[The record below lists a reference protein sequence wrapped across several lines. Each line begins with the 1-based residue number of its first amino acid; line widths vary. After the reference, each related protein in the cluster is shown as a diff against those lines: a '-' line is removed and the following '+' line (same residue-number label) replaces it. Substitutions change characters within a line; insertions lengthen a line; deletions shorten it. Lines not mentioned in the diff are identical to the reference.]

1 MFFKIGNSLVNLM
14 EAFLMKQQE
23 QLPEHWKEG
32 KVRDTECQL
41 LSQQRGSWL
50 EEGEFCISKDRGL
63 NVLRGEGN

>member
-50 EEGEFCISKDRGL
+50 EEAAGSRVNFVFQKTEA
-63 NVLRGEGN
+63 